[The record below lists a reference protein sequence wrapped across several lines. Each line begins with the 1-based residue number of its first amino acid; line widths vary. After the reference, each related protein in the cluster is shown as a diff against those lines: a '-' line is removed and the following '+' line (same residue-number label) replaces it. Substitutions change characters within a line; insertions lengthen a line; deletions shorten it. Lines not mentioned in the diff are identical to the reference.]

1 VRMYRDPLATAA
13 QWRAKAE
20 AEKLSI
26 RDLIIEV
33 TGRQTFIGSPA
44 TVAAAINDLVQADA
58 SDGFILVP
66 HITPGGLDEFA
77 DTVVPLLQE
86 RGVFRT
92 EYEGSTLREHLGLAP
107 LGSTAARP
115 AAS

>member
-1 VRMYRDPLATAA
+1 VAA

-20 AEKLSI
+20 AENLSI
-26 RDLIIEV
+26 RALIVEV
-33 TGRQTFIGSPA
+33 TGRQSFIGSPA
-44 TVAAAINDLVQADA
+44 TVAEQINTLVQADA

-86 RGVFRT
+86 RGVFRAD
-92 EYEGSTLREHLGLAP
+92 YEGTTLREHLGLAP
-107 LGSTAARP
+107 LRSASAGGSAAGAALNR

>member
-1 VRMYRDPLATAA
+1 MHRDPLATAK
-13 QWRAKAE
+13 QWRELAE
-20 AEKLSI
+20 AKNLSI
-26 RDLIIEV
+26 RELIIQV
-33 TGRQTFIGSPA
+33 SGRQSFIGTPSA
-44 TVAAAINDLVQADA
+44 VAAALDEFVQADA

-92 EYEGSTLREHLGLAP
+92 EYEGSTLREHLALPP
-107 LGSTAARP
+107 LPTPTHGR
-115 AAS
+115 